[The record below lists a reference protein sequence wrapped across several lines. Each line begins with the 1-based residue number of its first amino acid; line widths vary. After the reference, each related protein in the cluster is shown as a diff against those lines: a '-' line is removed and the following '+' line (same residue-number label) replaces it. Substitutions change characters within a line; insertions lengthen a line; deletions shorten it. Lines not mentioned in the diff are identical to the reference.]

1 MTLIR
6 YAFAALALAA
16 CSPSPAPGA
25 TAMSPQDQIRAE
37 FRTMEDGK
45 SAMGEL
51 LAGMREGQPELYS
64 EFIRIAA
71 EEVGKGRSAFEAG
84 AAARPVYLE
93 RFLDLMT
100 TASDDDINEMLEY
113 TKLQMQHLL
122 DMDVQLC
129 AKAVGGEA
137 DERMTRLPRDVLD
150 REMLLMARVLRAGD
164 ASGAQASEEEV
175 FDWMDAY
182 VAAHAD
188 MAEGLDLI
196 GAPGLSVEDARKV
209 CMANII
215 LLDGLLEEPPEVRA
229 PLFRGL
235 LAIS

>member
-1 MTLIR
+1 MILIR

-25 TAMSPQDQIRAE
+25 TAMSPEDQIRAE

-137 DERMTRLPRDVLD
+137 DERMTRLGPVV
-150 REMLLMARVLRAGD
+150 E
-164 ASGAQASEEEV
+164 AQTVEHGNSRLGG
-175 FDWMDAY
+175 
-182 VAAHAD
+182 VA
-188 MAEGLDLI
+188 M
-196 GAPGLSVEDARKV
+196 
-209 CMANII
+209 
-215 LLDGLLEEPPEVRA
+215 
-229 PLFRGL
+229 PL
-235 LAIS
+235 